1 MPEGDNVYQA
11 ARAMHAALAGKRL
24 AASDFRV
31 PAFATLDLTGWTV
44 IEVVSRGKHLL
55 HRLAPPGGM
64 VSDGAV
70 PGKAIPGEADSAHD
84 DAGRLS
90 IHSHLS
96 MEGSWQVYA
105 PGQRWRKPGHTAR
118 IALTAEDGTSAVGFS
133 LGVLEVIPT
142 AQEGGTVGHLGP
154 DLLGPDWDAAS
165 AEANLRAQPER
176 AVGLALLDQRNLAGI
191 GNIYRCEVCF
201 LGRVHPA
208 TPVNRVP
215 DLPGIVATAK
225 RLLEANKSRPRN
237 TVGGFGPR
245 NSTWVYG
252 RAGQPCL
259 RCRTRIEHSTLAEPT
274 PGTGTLIGE
283 TRERDIWFCPSC
295 QPVR

>member
-11 ARAMHAALAGKRL
+11 ATAMHAALAGKRL

-31 PAFATLDLTGWTV
+31 PAFATLDLAGWTV
-44 IEVVSRGKHLL
+44 IEVISRGKHLL
-55 HRLAPPGGM
+55 HRLAPPGSG
-64 VSDGAV
+64 GQH
-70 PGKAIPGEADSAHD
+70 EHD

-105 PGQRWRKPGHTAR
+105 AGQRWRKPGHTAR
-118 IALTAEDGTSAVGFS
+118 VALTAEDGTSAVGFS

-142 AQEGGTVGHLGP
+142 AQEGSAVGHLGP
-154 DLLGPDWDAAS
+154 DLLGPDWDAAR
-165 AEANLRAQPER
+165 AEANVRRQPER

-208 TPVNRVP
+208 TPVGRVP
-215 DLPGIVATAK
+215 DLPGIIATAK

-237 TVGGFGPR
+237 TVGGFGPP

-274 PGTGTLIGE
+274 PGTGTHIGE

-295 QPVR
+295 QPLR

>member
-1 MPEGDNVYQA
+1 MQA
-11 ARAMHAALAGKRL
+11 ALGGKRL

-31 PAFATLDLTGWTV
+31 PAFATLDLAGWTV
-44 IEVVSRGKHLL
+44 LEVVSRGKHLL
-55 HRLAPPGGM
+55 HRLAPPAPDGGP
-64 VSDGAV
+64 S
-70 PGKAIPGEADSAHD
+70 PSPE
-84 DAGRLS
+84 GRLS

-96 MEGSWQVYA
+96 MEGSWQVYGA
-105 PGQRWRKPGHTAR
+105 GERWRKPAHTAR
-118 IALTAEDGTSAVGFS
+118 AALRAEDGTSAVGFS

-142 AQEGGTVGHLGP
+142 AEEGSVVGHLGP
-154 DLLGPDWDAAS
+154 DLLGPDWDAAR
-165 AEANLRAQPER
+165 AEANLRAEPER

-208 TPVNRVP
+208 TPVGRVP
-215 DLPGIVATAK
+215 DLPGIVAMAK
-225 RLLEANKSRPRN
+225 RLLEANKARPRN

-259 RCRTRIEHSTLAEPT
+259 RCRTRIEHATLAEPT
-274 PGTGTLIGE
+274 PGTGPLLGE

-295 QPVR
+295 QPLL

>member
-11 ARAMHAALAGKRL
+11 ARTMHAALAGKRL

-31 PAFATLDLTGWTV
+31 PAFATLDLAGWTV
-44 IEVVSRGKHLL
+44 LEVVSRGKHLL
-55 HRLAPPGGM
+55 HRLAPPSPGVEGSHPG
-64 VSDGAV
+64 VERSLPPTHDG
-70 PGKAIPGEADSAHD
+70 
-84 DAGRLS
+84 AGRLS

-96 MEGSWQVYA
+96 MEGSWHVYA
-105 PGQRWRKPGHTAR
+105 PGQRWRKPAHTAR
-118 IALTAEDGTSAVGFS
+118 AVLTAEDGTSAVGFS

-154 DLLGPDWDAAS
+154 DLLGPDWDPAR
-165 AEANLRAQPER
+165 AEANLRADPQR
-176 AVGLALLDQRNLAGI
+176 AVGLALLDQRNLAGV

-208 TPVNRVP
+208 TPVAHVP
-215 DLPGIVATAK
+215 DLAGMVAAAK
-225 RLLEANKSRPRN
+225 KLLEANKARPRN

-252 RAGQPCL
+252 RTGLPCL
-259 RCRTRIEHSTLAEPT
+259 RCRTRIQHGTLAEPT
-274 PGTGTLIGE
+274 PGTGTLLGDN
-283 TRERDIWFCPSC
+283 RERDIWFCPSC
-295 QPVR
+295 QPLR